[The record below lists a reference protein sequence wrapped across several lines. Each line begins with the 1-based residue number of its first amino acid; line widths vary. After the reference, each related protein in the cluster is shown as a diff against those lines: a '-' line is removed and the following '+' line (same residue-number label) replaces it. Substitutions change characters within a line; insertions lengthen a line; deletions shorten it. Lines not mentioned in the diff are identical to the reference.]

1 MVSQTTVLKSALDTG
16 MQTLGFTTAAVTQDT
31 TSVLM
36 TAQVVMVSSP

>member
-1 MVSQTTVLKSALDTG
+1 MVSQTTVLKSALD

-36 TAQVVMVSSP
+36 TEQVVMVSSP